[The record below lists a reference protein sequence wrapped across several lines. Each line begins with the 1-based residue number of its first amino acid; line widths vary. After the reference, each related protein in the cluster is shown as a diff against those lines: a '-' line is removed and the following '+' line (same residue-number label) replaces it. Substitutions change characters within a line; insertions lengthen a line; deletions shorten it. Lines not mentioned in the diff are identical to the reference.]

1 MIRKVISAAIVG
13 AVCLAMSGTVAMAG
27 GRVSASKKGSV
38 LIYSKVDLRWDG
50 AGNLRQDTILEI
62 SNDYPDD
69 VHVQMYF
76 INGDEPRDPVFALDP
91 PVLVAAGEP
100 GWNWVDCQSLL
111 TANQPSYWSA
121 ASGSPFGCQAFTI
134 LDPDTGEGPGRL
146 DPNRSDGSRVLRGYV
161 IAWAV
166 DNEGRQIRWNHLS
179 GGATIVN
186 YGAQAA
192 WEYNA
197 WAFQANDNW
206 CHGCLVASA
215 GFLNFNGFEYDRGFD
230 TLLLDFYASG
240 STALSGGGLT
250 VSVDT
255 DLTLHPIDADLRQ
268 DNNGPI
274 TTKAH
279 FDIWNGNEQRFSG
292 THRCIT
298 CWDQTL
304 LSRYDAPNHFL
315 LAFLGTDK
323 GKARIDGQRSN
334 LCDVDCVRAG
344 LDING
349 TDWGV
354 CSYDA
359 AILGVVSKV
368 LEFSGAVSGRRAMAG
383 RSLVGAGTEEARID
397 YDIIA
402 PPGELIDEAREAIGL
417 IRSDSS
423 TRIRGA
429 KGTSDRS
436 DASRN
441 VELQS
446 VQE

>member
-1 MIRKVISAAIVG
+1 MVRRVILGIIVG
-13 AVCLAMSGTVAMAG
+13 AVWIATSGVTAEAS
-27 GRVSASKKGSV
+27 GRVGASTKGSV
-38 LIYSKVDLRWDG
+38 LIYSKVDLRWG
-50 AGNLRQDTILEI
+50 PGGQLRQDTIIEI
-62 SNDYPDD
+62 TNDYPED
-69 VHVQMYF
+69 VYVQMYF
-76 INGDEPRDPVFALDP
+76 VNGDEPREPIFALDP
-91 PVLVAAGEP
+91 PILVAGAEP

-121 ASGSPFGCQAFTI
+121 ATGSPFGCQPFTI
-134 LDPDTGEGPGRL
+134 LDPDIGQGPGRL
-146 DPNRSDGSRVLRGYV
+146 DPESSDGGRVLRGYV

-166 DNEGRQIRWNHLS
+166 NAQGEQINWNHLS
-179 GGATIVN
+179 GAATIVH

-197 WAFQANDNW
+197 WAFQETEFPR
-206 CHGCLVASA
+206 GEVAGSP
-215 GFLNFNGFEYDRGFD
+215 GILSFGSGGYEYGFD
-230 TLLLDFYASG
+230 TLLMDFYASG
-240 STALSGGGLT
+240 SQAFSRGGIT

-255 DLTLHPIDADLRQ
+255 DLTLHPISVDLRQ
-268 DNNGPI
+268 DNEGPI

-304 LSRYDAPNHFL
+304 LSNYDAPNHFL

-323 GKARIDGQRSN
+323 GKARIDGQASN
-334 LCDVDCVRAG
+334 VCDRFCG
-344 LDING
+344 QIGDISVG
-349 TDWGV
+349 VV
-354 CSYDA
+354 CSEDA
-359 AILGVVSKV
+359 ALLGVVSRV
-368 LEFSGAVSGRRAMAG
+368 LEFSGTVLGRRAMSG
-383 RSLVGAGTEEARID
+383 RSLVGAGTQSAEIL
-397 YDIIA
+397 YDIID
-402 PPGELIDEAREAIGL
+402 PPGTLRDDAREAIGL
-417 IRSDSS
+417 IRSDGS

-436 DASRN
+436 GASRN